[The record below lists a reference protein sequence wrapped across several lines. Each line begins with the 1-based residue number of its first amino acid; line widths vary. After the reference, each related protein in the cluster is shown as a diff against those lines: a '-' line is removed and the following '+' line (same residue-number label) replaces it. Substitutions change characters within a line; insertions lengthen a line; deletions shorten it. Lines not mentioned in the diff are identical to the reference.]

1 MNFKGRKPI
10 SQEAARAKTTAWA
23 LTFADL
29 TTLLLTFFV
38 LLLVI
43 LNDAEAHIDR
53 LVNIILDETERE
65 FRPLSQNKLVVI
77 ERVTKGIKITLTSS
91 KLFKSLS
98 ADLNPEADPI
108 LVQIG
113 GIIRTSTLMNIHK
126 QKRWKPLLDM
136 ISKTEDTLNIEIRAE
151 GHTDDKPIP
160 MNSKFRNNWELSSA
174 RSLNLVQRLSE
185 LAEMEEHYF
194 SALGYGEFRPKRN
207 IKNIK
212 NRSQLEEARAE
223 NRRVEIYFDA
233 FIKSKNEILENI

>member
-1 MNFKGRKPI
+1 MERKPV
-10 SQEAARAKTTAWA
+10 SQEEARAKTTAWA

-43 LNDAEAHIDR
+43 LNDAESHVDR
-53 LVNIILDETERE
+53 LVNIILNETAKELE
-65 FRPLSQNKLVVI
+65 PLQQNNLVEI
-77 ERVTKGIKITLTSS
+77 ERVTKGIKVTLTGS

-113 GIIRTSTLMNIHK
+113 GLIRTSTLMNIYK
-126 QKRWKPLLDM
+126 QDRWKPLLEM
-136 ISKTEDTLNIEIRAE
+136 IERGQDTLNIEIRCE

-185 LAEMEEHYF
+185 LAQMEQHYF
-194 SALGYGEFRPKRN
+194 SALGYGEFRPKREISN
-207 IKNIK
+207 IKD
-212 NRSQLEEARAE
+212 RAELEEARAE

-233 FIKSKNEILENI
+233 FIKSKNESANSL

>member
-1 MNFKGRKPI
+1 MELRKAV
-10 SQEAARAKTTAWA
+10 SQEEARAKTTAWA

-43 LNDAEAHIDR
+43 LNDAESHVDR
-53 LVNIILDETERE
+53 LINIILDETEKE
-65 FRPLSQNKLVVI
+65 MRPLDQSNLVEI
-77 ERVTKGIKITLTSS
+77 ERVTKGIKITLTGS

-98 ADLNPEADPI
+98 ADLSPEADPI

-113 GIIRTSTLMNIHK
+113 GLIRTSTLMNLK
-126 QKRWKPLLDM
+126 TQDRWEPLFEY
-136 ISKTEDTLNIEIRAE
+136 IERANVTLNIEVRCE

-185 LAEMEEHYF
+185 LAEMDQHYF
-194 SALGYGEFRPKRN
+194 SALGYGEFRPKRDITK
-207 IKNIK
+207 IKDRAEI
-212 NRSQLEEARAE
+212 EEARAE

-233 FIKSKNEILENI
+233 FIKSKNESFENI

>member
-1 MNFKGRKPI
+1 MQRKTI
-10 SQEAARAKTTAWA
+10 SQEEARAKTTAWA

-65 FRPLSQNKLVVI
+65 LKPLQQNNLVEI
-77 ERVTKGIKITLTSS
+77 ERVTKGIKITLTGS

-108 LVQIG
+108 LIQIG
-113 GIIRTSTLMNIHK
+113 GLIRTSTLMKINS
-126 QKRWKPLLDM
+126 QKRWEPLLER
-136 ISKTEDTLNIEIRAE
+136 IRLGEDTLNIEIRAE

-160 MNSKFRNNWELSSA
+160 MNSNFRNNWELSSA
-174 RSLNLVQRLSE
+174 RALNLVQRLSE
-185 LAEMEEHYF
+185 LAEMDQHYF
-194 SALGYGEFRPKRN
+194 SALGYGEFRPKVNIRN
-207 IKNIK
+207 IKD
-212 NRSQLEEARAE
+212 RALLEEARAQ

-233 FIKSKNEILENI
+233 FIRSKNESIENI

>member
-1 MNFKGRKPI
+1 MQRKVI
-10 SQEAARAKTTAWA
+10 SQEEARAKTTAWA

-43 LNDAEAHIDR
+43 LNDAEAHVDR
-53 LVNIILDETERE
+53 LVNIILDETEKE
-65 FRPLSQNKLVVI
+65 LAPLKQNNLVDI
-77 ERVTKGIKITLTSS
+77 ERVTKGIKITLTGS

-98 ADLNPEADPI
+98 ADLNPDADPI

-113 GIIRTSTLMNIHK
+113 GLIRTSTLMNIYK
-126 QKRWKPLLDM
+126 QPRWDPLLEM
-136 ISKTEDTLNIEIRAE
+136 IKKSNDTLNIEIRAE

-185 LAEMEEHYF
+185 LAQMEQHYF
-194 SALGYGEFRPKRN
+194 SALGYGEFRPKREIDN
-207 IKNIK
+207 IED
-212 NRSQLEEARAE
+212 RVELEEARAE

-233 FIKSKNEILENI
+233 FIKSKSESVKSL

>member
-1 MNFKGRKPI
+1 MERKAV
-10 SQEAARAKTTAWA
+10 SQEEARAKTTAWA

-43 LNDAEAHIDR
+43 LNDAEAHVDR
-53 LVNIILDETERE
+53 LVNIILDETEKE
-65 FRPLSQNKLVVI
+65 LAPLQQNNLVDI
-77 ERVTKGIKITLTSS
+77 ERVTKGIKITLTGS

-98 ADLNPEADPI
+98 ADLNPDADPI

-113 GIIRTSTLMNIHK
+113 GLIRTSTLMNIYK
-126 QKRWKPLLDM
+126 QPRWDPLLEL
-136 ISKTEDTLNIEIRAE
+136 IKKSNDTLNIEIRAE

-185 LAEMEEHYF
+185 LAQMEQHYF
-194 SALGYGEFRPKRN
+194 SALGYGEFRPKREIVN
-207 IKNIK
+207 IKD
-212 NRSQLEEARAE
+212 RAELEEARAE

-233 FIKSKNEILENI
+233 FIKSKNESVKSL

>member
-1 MNFKGRKPI
+1 MQRKVI
-10 SQEAARAKTTAWA
+10 SQEEARAKTTAWA

-43 LNDAEAHIDR
+43 LNDAEAHVDR
-53 LVNIILDETERE
+53 LVNIILDETEKE
-65 FRPLSQNKLVVI
+65 LAPLQQNNLVDI
-77 ERVTKGIKITLTSS
+77 ERVTKGIKITLTGS

-98 ADLNPEADPI
+98 ADLNPDADPI

-113 GIIRTSTLMNIHK
+113 GLIRTSTLMNIYK
-126 QKRWKPLLDM
+126 QPRWDPLLEM
-136 ISKTEDTLNIEIRAE
+136 IKKSNDTLNIEIRAE

-185 LAEMEEHYF
+185 LAQMEQHYF
-194 SALGYGEFRPKRN
+194 SALGYGEFRPKREIDN
-207 IKNIK
+207 IED
-212 NRSQLEEARAE
+212 RVELEEARAE

-233 FIKSKNEILENI
+233 FIKSKSESVKSL

>member
-1 MNFKGRKPI
+1 MLRKPV
-10 SQEAARAKTTAWA
+10 SQEEARAKTTAWA

-43 LNDAEAHIDR
+43 LNDAEAHVDR
-53 LVNIILDETERE
+53 LVNIILDETEKE
-65 FRPLSQNKLVVI
+65 LAPLQQNNLVDI
-77 ERVTKGIKITLTSS
+77 ERVTKGIKITLTGS

-98 ADLNPEADPI
+98 ADLNPDADPI

-113 GIIRTSTLMNIHK
+113 GLIRTSTLMNIYK
-126 QKRWKPLLDM
+126 QPRWDPLLEM
-136 ISKTEDTLNIEIRAE
+136 IKKSNDTLNIEIRAE

-185 LAEMEEHYF
+185 LAQMEQHYF
-194 SALGYGEFRPKRN
+194 SALGYGEFRPKREIGN
-207 IKNIK
+207 IKD
-212 NRSQLEEARAE
+212 RAELEVARAE

-233 FIKSKNEILENI
+233 FIKSKNESVKSL

>member
-1 MNFKGRKPI
+1 MQRKAV
-10 SQEAARAKTTAWA
+10 SQEEARAKTTAWA

-43 LNDAEAHIDR
+43 LNDAEAHVDR
-53 LVNIILDETERE
+53 LVNIILDETEKE
-65 FRPLSQNKLVVI
+65 LAPLQQNNLVDI
-77 ERVTKGIKITLTSS
+77 ERVTKGIKITLTGS
-91 KLFKSLS
+91 KLFNSLS
-98 ADLNPEADPI
+98 ADLNPDADPI

-113 GIIRTSTLMNIHK
+113 GLIRTSTLMNIYK
-126 QKRWKPLLDM
+126 QPRWSPLLEM
-136 ISKTEDTLNIEIRAE
+136 IKKSNDTLNIEIRAE

-185 LAEMEEHYF
+185 LAQMEQHYF
-194 SALGYGEFRPKRN
+194 SALGYGEFRPKREIGN
-207 IKNIK
+207 IKD
-212 NRSQLEEARAE
+212 RAELEEARAE

-233 FIKSKNEILENI
+233 FIKSKNESANSL

>member
-1 MNFKGRKPI
+1 MEIRKAI
-10 SQEAARAKTTAWA
+10 SQEEARAKTTAWA

-43 LNDAEAHIDR
+43 LNDAESHVDR
-53 LVNIILDETERE
+53 LINIILDETEKE
-65 FRPLSQNKLVVI
+65 MRPLDQSNLVEI
-77 ERVTKGIKITLTSS
+77 ERVTKGIKITLTGS

-98 ADLNPEADPI
+98 ADLSPEADPI

-113 GIIRTSTLMNIHK
+113 GLIRTSTLMNLK
-126 QKRWKPLLDM
+126 TQDRWEPLFEY
-136 ISKTEDTLNIEIRAE
+136 IERANDTLNIEVRCE

-185 LAEMEEHYF
+185 LAEMDQHYF
-194 SALGYGEFRPKRN
+194 SALGYGEFRPKRDITK
-207 IKNIK
+207 IKDRAEI
-212 NRSQLEEARAE
+212 EEARAE

-233 FIKSKNEILENI
+233 FIKSKNESFENI

>member
-1 MNFKGRKPI
+1 MQRKVV
-10 SQEAARAKTTAWA
+10 SQEEARAKTTAWA

-43 LNDAEAHIDR
+43 LNDAEAHVDR
-53 LVNIILDETERE
+53 LVNIILDETEKE
-65 FRPLSQNKLVVI
+65 LAPLQQNNLVDI
-77 ERVTKGIKITLTSS
+77 ERVTKGIKITLTGS

-98 ADLNPEADPI
+98 AELNPNADPI

-113 GIIRTSTLMNIHK
+113 GLIRTSTLMNIYK
-126 QKRWKPLLDM
+126 QPRWEPLLEM
-136 ISKTEDTLNIEIRAE
+136 VKKSNDTLNIEIRAE

-185 LAEMEEHYF
+185 LAQMEQHYF
-194 SALGYGEFRPKRN
+194 SALGYGEFRPKREIDN
-207 IKNIK
+207 IKD
-212 NRSQLEEARAE
+212 RAELEEARAE

-233 FIKSKNEILENI
+233 FIKSKNESVKSL

>member
-1 MNFKGRKPI
+1 LQNHNL
-10 SQEAARAKTTAWA
+10 SQELARAKTTAWA

-43 LNDAEAHIDR
+43 LNDAEAHVDR
-53 LVNIILDETERE
+53 LVNVILDETEKELRT
-65 FRPLSQNKLVVI
+65 LQQNNLVEI

-98 ADLNPEADPI
+98 ADVNPEADPI

-113 GIIRTSTLMNIHK
+113 GLIRTSTLMNIYK
-126 QKRWKPLLDM
+126 QKRWKPLLSR
-136 ISKTEDTLNIEIRAE
+136 ISAGEDTLNVEIRAE

-174 RSLNLVQRLSE
+174 RALNLVQRLSE
-185 LAEMEEHYF
+185 LAEMDQHYF
-194 SALGYGEFRPKRN
+194 SALGYGEFRPKISLRN
-207 IKNIK
+207 IKNRAEI
-212 NRSQLEEARAE
+212 EEARAQ

-233 FIKSKNEILENI
+233 FIKSKNETH

>member
-1 MNFKGRKPI
+1 MQRKAI
-10 SQEAARAKTTAWA
+10 SQEEARAKTTAWA

-43 LNDAEAHIDR
+43 LNDAESHVDR
-53 LVNIILDETERE
+53 LVNIILNETAKELE
-65 FRPLSQNKLVVI
+65 PLQQNNLVEI
-77 ERVTKGIKITLTSS
+77 ERVTKGIKVTLTGS

-113 GIIRTSTLMNIHK
+113 GLIRTSTLMNIYK
-126 QKRWKPLLDM
+126 QDRWKPLLEM
-136 ISKTEDTLNIEIRAE
+136 IERGQDTLNIEIRCE

-160 MNSKFRNNWELSSA
+160 MNSNFKTNWELSSA
-174 RSLNLVQRLSE
+174 RSLNLVQRLSQ
-185 LAEMEEHYF
+185 LAEMDEHYF
-194 SALGYGEFRPKRN
+194 SALGYGEFRPKVNIEN
-207 IKNIK
+207 IKDRVK
-212 NRSQLEEARAE
+212 LEEARAE

>member
-1 MNFKGRKPI
+1 MIRKPV
-10 SQEAARAKTTAWA
+10 SQEEARAKTTAWA

-43 LNDAEAHIDR
+43 LNDAEAHVDR
-53 LVNIILDETERE
+53 LVNIILDETEKE
-65 FRPLSQNKLVVI
+65 LAPLQQNNLVDI
-77 ERVTKGIKITLTSS
+77 ERVTKGIKITLTGS

-98 ADLNPEADPI
+98 ADLNPDADPI

-113 GIIRTSTLMNIHK
+113 GLIRTSTLMNIYK
-126 QKRWKPLLDM
+126 QPRWDPLLEM
-136 ISKTEDTLNIEIRAE
+136 IKKSNDTLNIEIRAE

-185 LAEMEEHYF
+185 LAQMEQHYF
-194 SALGYGEFRPKRN
+194 SALGYGEFRPKREIVN
-207 IKNIK
+207 IKD
-212 NRSQLEEARAE
+212 RAELEEARAE

-233 FIKSKNEILENI
+233 FIKSKNESVKSL

>member
-1 MNFKGRKPI
+1 MELRKAI
-10 SQEAARAKTTAWA
+10 SQEEARAKTTAWA

-43 LNDAEAHIDR
+43 LNDAESHVDR
-53 LVNIILDETERE
+53 LINIILDETEKE
-65 FRPLSQNKLVVI
+65 MRPLDQSNLVEI
-77 ERVTKGIKITLTSS
+77 ERVTKGIKITLTGA

-98 ADLNPEADPI
+98 ADLSPEADPI

-113 GIIRTSTLMNIHK
+113 GLIRTSTLMNLHT
-126 QKRWKPLLDM
+126 QDRWEPLFEY
-136 ISKTEDTLNIEIRAE
+136 IERANDTLNIEVRCE

-185 LAEMEEHYF
+185 LAEMDQHYF
-194 SALGYGEFRPKRN
+194 SALGYGEFRPKRDITK
-207 IKNIK
+207 IKD
-212 NRSQLEEARAE
+212 RAEREEARAE

-233 FIKSKNEILENI
+233 FIKSKNESFENI

>member
-1 MNFKGRKPI
+1 LELNKPV
-10 SQEAARAKTTAWA
+10 SQEMARAKTTAWA

-43 LNDAEAHIDR
+43 LNDAESHVDR
-53 LVNIILDETERE
+53 WVNVILDETEKE
-65 FRPLSQNKLVVI
+65 LRPLQQSKLVEI
-77 ERVTKGIKITLTSS
+77 ERVTKGIKITLTGA

-98 ADLNPEADPI
+98 ADLSPEADPI

-113 GIIRTSTLMNIHK
+113 GLIRTSTLMNLHT
-126 QKRWKPLLDM
+126 QARWEPLFKM
-136 ISKTEDTLNIEIRAE
+136 IARSNDTLNIELRCE

-185 LAEMEEHYF
+185 LAEMDQHYF
-194 SALGYGEFRPKRN
+194 SALGYGEFRPKRDISK
-207 IKNIK
+207 IKDRAEI
-212 NRSQLEEARAE
+212 EEARAE
-223 NRRVEIYFDA
+223 NRRVELYFDA
-233 FIKSKNEILENI
+233 FIKSKNESFENI